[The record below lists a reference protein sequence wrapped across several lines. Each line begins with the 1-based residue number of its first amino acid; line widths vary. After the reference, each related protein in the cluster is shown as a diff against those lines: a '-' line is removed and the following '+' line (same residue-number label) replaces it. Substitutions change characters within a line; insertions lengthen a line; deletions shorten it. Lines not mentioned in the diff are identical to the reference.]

1 MSLVSQVAEVA
12 GVTTADVHRVLSHG
26 GRTQDDWAIARAIQ
40 AVTGRDAYTLMYTAG
55 RAADIAQIWGDTG
68 APVEAPA
75 PANPHAEYDETV
87 TVYAED
93 TSPES
98 PNQVT
103 PHHLGDTTEA
113 PTEDE
118 QLRTQAWAAIANIT
132 HATREVIDRMVA
144 RWDTP
149 SAVYAGVANIVRS
162 SRHPRARRLY
172 ATYVTAA

>member
-12 GVTTADVHRVLSHG
+12 GATTADVHRVLSHG
-26 GRTQDDWAIARAIQ
+26 GRTQDDWAIAHAIQ
-40 AVTGRDAYTLMYTAG
+40 TITGRSAYELMYTAG
-55 RAADIAQIWGDTG
+55 RAADIAQIWADTS

-75 PANPHAEYDETV
+75 PTNPHATYVEDV

-98 PNQVT
+98 PNRVT
-103 PHHLGDTTEA
+103 PDRLSDTTEA
-113 PTEDE
+113 PTEAE

-132 HATREVIDRMVA
+132 HAPREVIDRMVA
-144 RWDTP
+144 RWATP
-149 SAVYAGVANIVRS
+149 STIYAGVANIVRS

-172 ATYVTAA
+172 ATYATAA